1 MILRLL
7 VLAIIFLPTLLILL
21 LELVSNMNRKKID
34 KLKYLINNL
43 PAMVVKMLNEV
54 LGKTNVEWP
63 SERRAFFLLTQMPAK
78 NFYKVSLNKNS
89 HFVFR
94 NEK

>member
-1 MILRLL
+1 MILRIL

-63 SERRAFFLLTQMPAK
+63 SERRAFFFAHA
-78 NFYKVSLNKNS
+78 NAC
-89 HFVFR
+89 
-94 NEK
+94 